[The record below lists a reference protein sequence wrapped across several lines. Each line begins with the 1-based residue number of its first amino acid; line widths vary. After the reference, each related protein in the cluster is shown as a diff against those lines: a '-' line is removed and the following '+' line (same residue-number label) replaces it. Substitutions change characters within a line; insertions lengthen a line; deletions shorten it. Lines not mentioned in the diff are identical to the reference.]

1 MPGKMGVAKATCS
14 PSYGHS
20 PSILRGTEDF
30 IGTNIEWNETMNNQ
44 ESPSSVPDD
53 GRFNGGAPP
62 DSPGPVA
69 LRGIDGLSFVMDV
82 PVELTVELGRKNV
95 RIGEVL
101 RLGPGS
107 VLELTKANGDPLDI
121 FVNNRLI
128 ARGEAVVV
136 GERYGVRLTE
146 VMVNDSGLR
155 GGQDP

>member
-1 MPGKMGVAKATCS
+1 MPAARTLNGIRTMVDMNGSQNS
-14 PSYGHS
+14 PA
-20 PSILRGTEDF
+20 
-30 IGTNIEWNETMNNQ
+30 
-44 ESPSSVPDD
+44 D
-53 GRFNGGAPP
+53 GRPNANAGAA
-62 DSPGPVA
+62 DAAGAMA

-107 VLELTKANGDPLDI
+107 VLELTKPNGDPLDI

-146 VMVNDSGLR
+146 VLVSDGSLR
-155 GGQDP
+155 AGADP